1 MYKMQDAKTE
11 ADGST
16 LKYVTEADDEVR
28 MEQMSQA
35 AQQFVC
41 YDTRPFFCPLTCD
54 LVFGY
59 L

>member
-1 MYKMQDAKTE
+1 MQDAKTE

-35 AQQFVC
+35 AQQFVH